1 MKVSVLGAAGG
12 IGQSLSLLLK
22 TQMPAKSQ
30 LALYDISDM
39 VHGVAVDLS
48 HISTPVQVSSYVGD
62 QLSDAL
68 SGSDLVIILAG
79 IPRKPG
85 MTRADLLGI
94 NAGIVKG
101 LVEEIGRS
109 CPKACIGIVTNPVN
123 AIIPVAAKT
132 LQAMGVY
139 DPNRL
144 FGISLL
150 DQVRTQTFVAQALG
164 LDPEEVRIPVV
175 GGHSAA
181 TILPLLSQLPQT
193 LTEDDRLALVEA
205 IKTAG
210 DQVVEAKA
218 GNGSATLSMAY
229 AAARF
234 AHVMIEA
241 FLEGTGEICAYVA
254 SDDLGID
261 FFARPVR
268 LGKEGIAE
276 RLGLGSLSA
285 WEEEQL
291 ALVKAQVRAD
301 ISQGYDAI
309 AHKA

>member
-1 MKVSVLGAAGG
+1 MKISVLGAAGG

-22 TQMPAKSQ
+22 TQMPAASE

-48 HISTPVQVSSYVGD
+48 HIATDVKVRSYVGD
-62 QLSDAL
+62 QLADAL
-68 SGSDLVIILAG
+68 TSADLVIILAG

-101 LVEEIGRS
+101 LVEEVARS
-109 CPKACIGIVTNPVN
+109 CPKACLGIVTNPVN
-123 AIIPVAAKT
+123 SIIPVAAQT
-132 LQAMGVY
+132 LKAMGVY

-150 DQVRTQTFVAQALG
+150 DQVRAQTFIGQALG
-164 LDPEEVRIPVV
+164 ISPEEVEIPVV

-181 TILPLLSQLPQT
+181 TILPLLSQLPQQ
-193 LTEDDRLALVEA
+193 LDQEQGLALIDA

-210 DQVVEAKA
+210 DRVVEAKA

-234 AHVMIEA
+234 AHTMMQAMIEGRGH
-241 FLEGTGEICAYVA
+241 LYAYVA

-261 FFARPVR
+261 FFVRPVR
-268 LGKEGIAE
+268 LGKEGIVE
-276 RLGLGSLSA
+276 RLDLGDLSD
-285 WEEEQL
+285 WEKEQL
-291 ALVKAQVRAD
+291 ALVKAQVRTD

-309 AHKA
+309 AHKS